1 MGELEARFGTARH
14 PERDSA
20 RPRTAGLDDPTV
32 SALGELSAALE
43 VVEEARGQ
51 LYGFHRKSGEADL
64 ALQGAVRSLRAA
76 GHRELADEID
86 RVLVG
91 RDTIAG
97 RWTFQLVEDYDAG
110 YWSVFREVERVARE
124 QLAAGVPHVFEAE
137 MKREEQRSGT
147 APAD

>member
-1 MGELEARFGTARH
+1 M
-14 PERDSA
+14 
-20 RPRTAGLDDPTV
+20 